1 MVGLT
6 CNGVSVHVVDEVDV
20 RQDGNGDPLR
30 PGDAVGT
37 RFLRVEDLGVPARAA
52 GNEDGLELFARRV
65 RPELDLVP
73 ML

>member
-30 PGDAVGT
+30 AGDAVGT
-37 RFLRVEDLGVPARAA
+37 RFLRVEDLRIPARAA
-52 GNEDGLELFARRV
+52 GNEDGFELFARRV

-73 ML
+73 MS